1 LLSSFLGHFG
11 VDHSHLGNVGLGSLK
26 LSTCGGFGIW
36 AFVDSLMT
44 GIGARRDAMGNSLR

>member
-1 LLSSFLGHFG
+1 MAARFVC
-11 VDHSHLGNVGLGSLK
+11 VDHDTPLLMPPDLRVWWT
-26 LSTCGGFGIW
+26 LSEHGGFGIW